1 MEKDRIVETVGG
13 GRLMPTKAMRT
24 DRKRRLKS
32 GLEGNVRSTRAFFT
46 DGSGRY
52 DMELWT
58 F

>member
-1 MEKDRIVETVGG
+1 MEKDRIVETVG

-24 DRKRRLKS
+24 DRKRLKS